1 MGTYR
6 QSIPQADTLMGSMR
20 SMGYSFEAAIADII
34 DNGISANCSVVKL
47 FFPSEPIDDLV
58 VGILDDGEGMSA
70 GVLFEAMRY
79 GSRDSELERNAND
92 LGRFGLGMKSAS
104 LSQCRILTVVSLQE
118 EKISSY
124 SWDYNYI
131 QNRKEWVVKEL
142 SQNEIKAL
150 PYIHSLLELPH
161 GTLVLWQD
169 FDVLEKSSGGMVYD
183 ALVELKESV
192 ANNIAL
198 IFHNFLSA
206 KGKGQIK
213 MYLNKGRIKPMDPF
227 LESHSKTTTKKARSI
242 AIRDSKG
249 Q

>member
-1 MGTYR
+1 M
-6 QSIPQADTLMGSMR
+6 
-20 SMGYSFEAAIADII
+20 
-34 DNGISANCSVVKL
+34 
-47 FFPSEPIDDLV
+47 
-58 VGILDDGEGMSA
+58 
-70 GVLFEAMRY
+70 
-79 GSRDSELERNAND
+79 
-92 LGRFGLGMKSAS
+92 GRFGLGMKSAS

-142 SQNEIKAL
+142 SKNEIKAL

-206 KGKGQIK
+206 KV
-213 MYLNKGRIKPMDPF
+213 
-227 LESHSKTTTKKARSI
+227 RS
-242 AIRDSKG
+242 RSRCT
-249 Q
+249 

>member
-169 FDVLEKSSGGMVYD
+169 FDVLEK
-183 ALVELKESV
+183 
-192 ANNIAL
+192 
-198 IFHNFLSA
+198 
-206 KGKGQIK
+206 
-213 MYLNKGRIKPMDPF
+213 
-227 LESHSKTTTKKARSI
+227 
-242 AIRDSKG
+242 
-249 Q
+249 

>member
-1 MGTYR
+1 M
-6 QSIPQADTLMGSMR
+6 
-20 SMGYSFEAAIADII
+20 
-34 DNGISANCSVVKL
+34 
-47 FFPSEPIDDLV
+47 
-58 VGILDDGEGMSA
+58 
-70 GVLFEAMRY
+70 
-79 GSRDSELERNAND
+79 
-92 LGRFGLGMKSAS
+92 GRFGLGMKSAS

-142 SQNEIKAL
+142 SKNEIKAL

-169 FDVLEKSSGGMVYD
+169 FEVLEKSSGGMVYD

-198 IFHNFLSA
+198 IFHNFLFYYRA
-206 KGKGQIK
+206 KVA
-213 MYLNKGRIKPMDPF
+213 
-227 LESHSKTTTKKARSI
+227 KKALNRI
-242 AIRDSKG
+242 LQR
-249 Q
+249 

>member
-124 SWDYNYI
+124 
-131 QNRKEWVVKEL
+131 R
-142 SQNEIKAL
+142 
-150 PYIHSLLELPH
+150 
-161 GTLVLWQD
+161 
-169 FDVLEKSSGGMVYD
+169 SGFGGQYEECRFVSR
-183 ALVELKESV
+183 A
-192 ANNIAL
+192 
-198 IFHNFLSA
+198 FH
-206 KGKGQIK
+206 I
-213 MYLNKGRIKPMDPF
+213 YVTDPF
-227 LESHSKTTTKKARSI
+227 LIYWCR
-242 AIRDSKG
+242 
-249 Q
+249 

>member
-206 KGKGQIK
+206 KVR
-213 MYLNKGRIKPMDPF
+213 GR
-227 LESHSKTTTKKARSI
+227 SRCT
-242 AIRDSKG
+242 
-249 Q
+249 